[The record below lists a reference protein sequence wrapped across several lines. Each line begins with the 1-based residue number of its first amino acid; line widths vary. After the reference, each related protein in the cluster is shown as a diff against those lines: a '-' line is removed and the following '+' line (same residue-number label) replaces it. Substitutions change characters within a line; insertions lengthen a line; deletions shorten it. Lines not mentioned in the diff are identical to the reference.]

1 MKRLRSFWQ
10 HGGSL
15 RRDPADNLPSGSSF
29 LIVTEGSKTEPNY
42 FKALRDRLR
51 LVAADVDIEHPEGTD
66 PIVLTQHAITRR
78 DERRAQAARGAA
90 VEYDEVW
97 VVFDLE
103 KTHDQRR
110 RQAQQAVSLGEASG
124 IRFARSDPSF
134 EYASGRASLLDSITK
149 LPLAFARYPRN
160 SSTSSG
166 STSTS
171 PIESSLFGW
180 NHRVASIRIRPFSQR
195 NADHSS
201 LSISLRR
208 NPAIV
213 ARRKILNCSGSSVES
228 SALAFSIN
236 LTTSKL
242 ERYFMLCRGSKLIPS
257 KGRGLGSLTDS
268 RCLVTSALKR
278 DFARRKMELTEI
290 LAERF
295 LVSSLPAR
303 LRDGWLTQH
312 FVLGYV
318 RQVPAGLICSN
329 HQ

>member
-1 MKRLRSFWQ
+1 LPDTLGRAPSILDQPQRRQSNLRSL
-10 HGGSL
+10 GGTTGL
-15 RRDPADNLPSGSSF
+15 LP
-29 LIVTEGSKTEPNY
+29 
-42 FKALRDRLR
+42 
-51 LVAADVDIEHPEGTD
+51 
-66 PIVLTQHAITRR
+66 
-78 DERRAQAARGAA
+78 
-90 VEYDEVW
+90 
-97 VVFDLE
+97 
-103 KTHDQRR
+103 
-110 RQAQQAVSLGEASG
+110 
-124 IRFARSDPSF
+124 
-134 EYASGRASLLDSITK
+134 
-149 LPLAFARYPRN
+149 
-160 SSTSSG
+160 
-166 STSTS
+166 
-171 PIESSLFGW
+171 
-180 NHRVASIRIRPFSQR
+180 IRIRPFSQR

-208 NPAIV
+208 SPAIV

-303 LRDGWLTQH
+303 LRDGWL
-312 FVLGYV
+312 FENAD
-318 RQVPAGLICSN
+318 PALRTGLRSSGPCGTDLL
-329 HQ
+329 

>member
-134 EYASGRASLLDSITK
+134 EYWLLLHVEYTTASFTK
-149 LPLAFARYPRN
+149 CSQVIARLKPHWNGY
-160 SSTSSG
+160 SKG
-166 STSTS
+166 STPSPEFLEKVPRAVSGAEKCRKYHEDSDGDGNPSTYVDLLVR
-171 PIESSLFGW
+171 SLNG
-180 NHRVASIRIRPFSQR
+180 AT
-195 NADHSS
+195 
-201 LSISLRR
+201 RR
-208 NPAIV
+208 H
-213 ARRKILNCSGSSVES
+213 LQ
-228 SALAFSIN
+228 F
-236 LTTSKL
+236 
-242 ERYFMLCRGSKLIPS
+242 
-257 KGRGLGSLTDS
+257 
-268 RCLVTSALKR
+268 
-278 DFARRKMELTEI
+278 
-290 LAERF
+290 
-295 LVSSLPAR
+295 R
-303 LRDGWLTQH
+303 L
-312 FVLGYV
+312 
-318 RQVPAGLICSN
+318 
-329 HQ
+329 